1 MTKNRYRLQQTG
13 RKGDASVYS
22 IVPCG
27 IGYSMATDS
36 LNSEY
41 GQDSNTVF
49 DDGGPDAD
57 VQNVPITVRGREYRY
72 VPWGLDDK
80 LPYMLKGQLLSNMIT
95 AQCQSF
101 NIKNIASLCKP

>member
-72 VPWGLDDK
+72 VPWGLERAAAVEYDYGAM
-80 LPYMLKGQLLSNMIT
+80 PVFQHHQLLRSG
-95 AQCQSF
+95 
-101 NIKNIASLCKP
+101 IALR